1 MRILA
6 FILLC
11 GVMFGLSGCGSF
23 MIGYNGPYEKGVTK
37 MPKQEQGGGLLN
49 EDASK
54 YYRGEI
60 KIITKP
66 AGIEVELYNRGELL
80 KSKEDLGFFE
90 SSTKKAQRILNLKM
104 TASRDCYE
112 EFQQG
117 AGFAQCDKAR
127 KEAKEALASGS
138 ALYKDSENVTVMRDN
153 GNGTF
158 SFVETDET
166 KGERKERLFIQ
177 GLDNN
182 VTPAVARLIA
192 RTPENDASNYVLVF
206 KKNGKEIARKEIKTH
221 INWWVYADLP
231 MALPTA
237 LISLTYF
244 PVEMGWL
251 FDEPH
256 YMQTRSYLTQGDIE
270 IDLTQEIKKLG
281 L

>member
-11 GVMFGLSGCGSF
+11 GVMFGLSGCGAM
-23 MIGYNGPYEKGVTK
+23 MIGNNGPYEKGVTK
-37 MPKQEQGGGLLN
+37 MPKEGDGGMID

-66 AGIEVELYNRGELL
+66 AGLEVELYNRGELL

-90 SSTKKAQRILNLKM
+90 TPAKRANRILALKM
-104 TASRDCYE
+104 AASRDCYK

-138 ALYKDSENVTVMRDN
+138 ALYEDSEKVTVMRDN
-153 GNGTF
+153 GDGMV

-166 KGERKERLFIQ
+166 MGERKERLFIQ

-182 VTPAVARLIA
+182 VTPATARLIA

-221 INWWVYADLP
+221 INWWVYIDP
-231 MALPTA
+231 I
-237 LISLTYF
+237 LIPFGPFLF
-244 PVEMGWL
+244 LGEMGWMN
-251 FDEPH
+251 DEP
-256 YMQTRSYLTQGDIE
+256 YYYQTRSYLTQGDIE
-270 IDLTQEIKKLG
+270 IDLTEEIKKLG

>member
-11 GVMFGLSGCGSF
+11 GVMFGLSGCGTM
-23 MIGYNGPYEKGVTK
+23 MIGNNGPYEKGVTK
-37 MPKQEQGGGLLN
+37 MPKEGDGGMIDQ
-49 EDASK
+49 DASK

-66 AGIEVELYNRGELL
+66 AGLEVELYNRGELL

-90 SSTKKAQRILNLKM
+90 TPAKRVNRILALKM
-104 TASRDCYE
+104 AASRDCYK

-138 ALYKDSENVTVMRDN
+138 ALYEDSEKVTAMRDN
-153 GNGTF
+153 GDGMV

-166 KGERKERLFIQ
+166 MGERKERLFIQ

-182 VTPAVARLIA
+182 VTPATARLIA

-221 INWWVYADLP
+221 INWWVYIDP
-231 MALPTA
+231 I
-237 LISLTYF
+237 LI
-244 PVEMGWL
+244 PVGPFAFIMEMGWAN
-251 FDEPH
+251 DMPH
-256 YMQTRSYLTQGDIE
+256 YYQTRSYLTQGDIE
-270 IDLTQEIKKLG
+270 IDLTEEIKKLG

>member
-11 GVMFGLSGCGSF
+11 GVMFGLSGCGGAI
-23 MIGYNGPYEKGVTK
+23 IGSNGPYEKGVTK
-37 MPKQEQGGGLLN
+37 MPKQGDGLLN

-66 AGIEVELYNRGELL
+66 AGLEVELYNRGELL

-90 SSTKKAQRILNLKM
+90 TPAKRANRILALKM
-104 TASRDCYE
+104 AASRDCYK

-138 ALYKDSENVTVMRDN
+138 ALYEDSEKVALHRFNKD
-153 GNGTF
+153 GTI
-158 SFVETDET
+158 SYEETDET
-166 KGERKERLFIQ
+166 FGERKERLFIQ

-231 MALPTA
+231 MALPTVF
-237 LISLTYF
+237 LSLGVF
-244 PVEMGWL
+244 PIEMGWNGM
-251 FDEPH
+251 PH
-256 YMQTRSYLTQGDIE
+256 YYQTRSYLTQGDIE

>member
-11 GVMFGLSGCGSF
+11 GVMFGLSGCGSI
-23 MIGYNGPYEKGVTK
+23 IGNNGPYEKGVTK
-37 MPKQEQGGGLLN
+37 MPKQGKLGGGLIN

-54 YYRGEI
+54 YARGEI

-66 AGIEVELYNRGELL
+66 AGLEVELYNRGELL
-80 KSKEDLGFFE
+80 KSKEDLGIFE
-90 SSTKKAQRILNLKM
+90 TPAKRANRILALKM
-104 TASRDCYE
+104 AASRDCYK

-138 ALYKDSENVTVMRDN
+138 ALYEDSEKVTVMRDN
-153 GNGTF
+153 GDGMV
-158 SFVETDET
+158 SYEETDET
-166 KGERKERLFIQ
+166 MGERKERLFIQ

-182 VTPAVARLIA
+182 VTPATARLIA

-221 INWWVYADLP
+221 INWWVYIDP
-231 MALPTA
+231 I
-237 LISLTYF
+237 LIPFGPFLF
-244 PVEMGWL
+244 LGEMGWVN
-251 FDEPH
+251 DEP
-256 YMQTRSYLTQGDIE
+256 YYYQTRSYLTQGDIE
-270 IDLTQEIKKLG
+270 IDLTEEIKKLG

>member
-11 GVMFGLSGCGSF
+11 GVMFGLSGCGGM
-23 MIGYNGPYEKGVTK
+23 MIGNNGPYEKGVTK
-37 MPKQEQGGGLLN
+37 MPKEGDGGMIDQ
-49 EDASK
+49 DASK

-66 AGIEVELYNRGELL
+66 AGLEVELYNRGELL

-90 SSTKKAQRILNLKM
+90 TPAKRANRILALKM
-104 TASRDCYE
+104 AASRDCYK

-138 ALYKDSENVTVMRDN
+138 ALYEDSEKVTVMRDN
-153 GNGTF
+153 GDGMV
-158 SFVETDET
+158 SYEETDET
-166 KGERKERLFIQ
+166 MGERKERLFIQ

-182 VTPAVARLIA
+182 VTPATARLIA

-221 INWWVYADLP
+221 INWWVYIDP
-231 MALPTA
+231 I
-237 LISLTYF
+237 LI
-244 PVEMGWL
+244 PVGPFAFIMEMGWAN
-251 FDEPH
+251 DMP
-256 YMQTRSYLTQGDIE
+256 YYYQTRSYLTQGDIE
-270 IDLTQEIKKLG
+270 IDLTEEIKKLG

>member
-11 GVMFGLSGCGSF
+11 GVMFGLSGCGGM
-23 MIGYNGPYEKGVTK
+23 MIGNNGPYEKGVTK
-37 MPKQEQGGGLLN
+37 MPKEGDGGMIDQ
-49 EDASK
+49 DASK

-66 AGIEVELYNRGELL
+66 AGLEVELYNRGELL

-90 SSTKKAQRILNLKM
+90 TPAKRANRILALKM
-104 TASRDCYE
+104 AASRDCYK

-138 ALYKDSENVTVMRDN
+138 ALYEDSEKVTVMRDN
-153 GNGTF
+153 GDGMV
-158 SFVETDET
+158 SYEETDET
-166 KGERKERLFIQ
+166 MGERKERLFIQ

-182 VTPAVARLIA
+182 VTPATARLIA

-221 INWWVYADLP
+221 INWWVYIDP
-231 MALPTA
+231 I
-237 LISLTYF
+237 LI
-244 PVEMGWL
+244 PVGPFAFIMEMGWAN
-251 FDEPH
+251 DMP
-256 YMQTRSYLTQGDIE
+256 YYYQTRSYLTQGDIE

>member
-11 GVMFGLSGCGSF
+11 GVMFGLSGCGGM
-23 MIGYNGPYEKGVTK
+23 MIGNNGPYEKGVTK
-37 MPKQEQGGGLLN
+37 MPKEGDGGMIDQ
-49 EDASK
+49 DASK

-66 AGIEVELYNRGELL
+66 AGLEVELYNRGELL

-90 SSTKKAQRILNLKM
+90 TPAKRANRILALKM
-104 TASRDCYE
+104 AASRDYYK

-138 ALYKDSENVTVMRDN
+138 ALYEDSEKVTVMRDN
-153 GNGTF
+153 GDGMV
-158 SFVETDET
+158 SYEETDET
-166 KGERKERLFIQ
+166 MGERKERLFIQ

-182 VTPAVARLIA
+182 VTPATARLIA

-221 INWWVYADLP
+221 INWWVYIDP
-231 MALPTA
+231 I
-237 LISLTYF
+237 LI
-244 PVEMGWL
+244 PVGPFAFIMEMGWAN
-251 FDEPH
+251 DMP
-256 YMQTRSYLTQGDIE
+256 YYYQTRSYLTQGDIE
-270 IDLTQEIKKLG
+270 IDLTEEIKKLG